1 MEHGLLGTVVFHSVT
16 CLNVVAVSLKD
27 ELKELSNRK
36 TKYNVPL
43 LLFSF
48 RQLNKS
54 NNFHSKGVLQ
64 V

>member
-16 CLNVVAVSLKD
+16 CPNVVAVSF
-27 ELKELSNRK
+27 KELSNRK

-48 RQLNKS
+48 RQLN
-54 NNFHSKGVLQ
+54 NFHSKGVLQ

>member
-27 ELKELSNRK
+27 KLKELSNRKTLGK

-48 RQLNKS
+48 RQ
-54 NNFHSKGVLQ
+54 
-64 V
+64 